1 MLSRC
6 TGACACSA
14 WRCCDASRRLRPPR
28 GLRRPRRPLVP
39 GRTSLFRTTRRCPA
53 LPRTPR
59 RRRPRKNIPP
69 RSHPGNGTELKD
81 KFTIFPRC
89 ETILLYETTN
99 ATTEIYKTSGRVKW
113 GPLTKIA
120 DQKKICWK
128 LASSSFSERNQIV
141 LKLKIRIWAK
151 RETTLLY
158 VVEKFITYDKP
169 DGLPTKIAFQK
180 K

>member
-69 RSHPGNGTELKD
+69 RSHPGNGTVLKD
-81 KFTIFPRC
+81 KLTIFPRC
-89 ETILLYETTN
+89 ETILLHEVAETTN
-99 ATTEIYKTSGRVKW
+99 
-113 GPLTKIA
+113 LTKDI
-120 DQKKICWK
+120 Q
-128 LASSSFSERNQIV
+128 NQRPS
-141 LKLKIRIWAK
+141 KIRPINEDSGPEK
-151 RETTLLY
+151 NLLETCIFEL
-158 VVEKFITYDKP
+158 
-169 DGLPTKIAFQK
+169 
-180 K
+180 